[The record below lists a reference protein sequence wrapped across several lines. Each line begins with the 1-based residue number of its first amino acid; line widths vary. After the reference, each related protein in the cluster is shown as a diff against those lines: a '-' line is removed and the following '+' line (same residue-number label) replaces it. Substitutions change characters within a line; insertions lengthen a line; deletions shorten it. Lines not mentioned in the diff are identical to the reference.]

1 MDSWL
6 LSIGLMIEVIKKEK
20 LWERDPY
27 SLVNPS
33 AYDTAWLAMIP
44 DSDRPGQPMFQ
55 NCLDWV
61 LRSQMEDGFWG
72 GSDGHGLP
80 TIESLP
86 ATLACLVVLT
96 KWNVGKDKIERG
108 LAFLGSNTEK
118 LLDGTYG
125 SCQRWF
131 VIIFPGMI
139 ELARKAGLYL
149 PFHDHLKVRLI
160 DVFNRRQ
167 RILETEELIGDQCP
181 PLLSFLEA
189 LPSSYKIT
197 NQVTNTIR
205 NKITSGDGSLYQS
218 PSATARA
225 FMLTGNSKCSHFLQ
239 ALVQRCPNGVPPTY
253 PLDEEL
259 IRLCLVNQIQ
269 RLGLAQHFTHEIET
283 ILSQA
288 YRSMST
294 WGSEQF
300 EGKSTS
306 LLQFGIQLHKDA
318 LAFRLLR
325 MQGYHVSPW
334 RFCWFMRDEEIRQL
348 MEKNYEQLASVML
361 QIYRATELMFPGEME
376 LKEAMSFSKKLLV
389 KATRR
394 ANQAQSFEQH
404 HVAFARL
411 IEHEI
416 GLPWAARMDHLEHRM
431 WIEEKDMNALWM
443 ARASFHRLSDVVN
456 GKLLQL
462 AMLDYE
468 FRQFIYKNELEEVK
482 RWSRMW
488 GLSEMGFG
496 REKTTYC
503 YFAIASSFSLPYQS
517 DMRLLVAKSAVLITV
532 ADDFFDEE
540 GSLHDLT
547 LLTQSVQ
554 RWDGKGLKGH
564 SATIF
569 NALDNFVKET
579 SEKYLQEQGHDI
591 TRQIQEIWCETFEAW
606 LMEAKWS
613 RSGGMPSTEEYLATG
628 MASIATHTVVLP
640 TSCFLD
646 PSFPISKLRPKEYET
661 LTRLLMLIPRLLN
674 DIQSYQ
680 KEKEQGKLNYVLLYL
695 KENPKADIEDS
706 IAHVRNILETKR
718 QELLQHVLLDE
729 FSDLPKLCKLF
740 HLACVKVFQMFFN
753 TSNRYDSNTDMLED
767 IGKALYMPLN
777 VGFLSLDSIGRDQN
791 FGARKEFQQVRSALV
806 RPFNSQTDAA
816 NQASLATHPRG
827 FSCRNVLTPSSFRLS
842 FN

>member
-1 MDSWL
+1 M
-6 LSIGLMIEVIKKEK
+6 
-20 LWERDPY
+20 
-27 SLVNPS
+27 
-33 AYDTAWLAMIP
+33 
-44 DSDRPGQPMFQ
+44 
-55 NCLDWV
+55 
-61 LRSQMEDGFWG
+61 
-72 GSDGHGLP
+72 
-80 TIESLP
+80 
-86 ATLACLVVLT
+86 
-96 KWNVGKDKIERG
+96 
-108 LAFLGSNTEK
+108 
-118 LLDGTYG
+118 
-125 SCQRWF
+125 
-131 VIIFPGMI
+131 
-139 ELARKAGLYL
+139 
-149 PFHDHLKVRLI
+149 
-160 DVFNRRQ
+160 
-167 RILETEELIGDQCP
+167 
-181 PLLSFLEA
+181 
-189 LPSSYKIT
+189 
-197 NQVTNTIR
+197 R
-205 NKITSGDGSLYQS
+205 N
-218 PSATARA
+218 
-225 FMLTGNSKCSHFLQ
+225 
-239 ALVQRCPNGVPPTY
+239 
-253 PLDEEL
+253 
-259 IRLCLVNQIQ
+259 
-269 RLGLAQHFTHEIET
+269 
-283 ILSQA
+283 
-288 YRSMST
+288 
-294 WGSEQF
+294 
-300 EGKSTS
+300 
-306 LLQFGIQLHKDA
+306 
-318 LAFRLLR
+318 
-325 MQGYHVSPW
+325 
-334 RFCWFMRDEEIRQL
+334 EEIRQL

-376 LKEAMSFSKKLLV
+376 LKEAMSFSRKLLV

-517 DMRLLVAKSAVLITV
+517 DMRLLVAKKRGS
-532 ADDFFDEE
+532 DYC
-540 GSLHDLT
+540 SLHDLT

-613 RSGGMPSTEEYLATG
+613 RSGSMPSIEEYLATG
-628 MASIATHTVVLP
+628 MASIATHTIVLP

-661 LTRLLMLIPRLLN
+661 LTRLLMLIPRL
-674 DIQSYQ
+674 
-680 KEKEQGKLNYVLLYL
+680 KLNYVLLYL
-695 KENPKADIEDS
+695 KENPKANIEDS
-706 IAHVRNILETKR
+706 IAHVRNILEMKR

-729 FSDLPKLCKLF
+729 FSNLPKLCKLF

-767 IGKALYMPLN
+767 IRKALYMPLN
-777 VGFLSLDSIGRDQN
+777 VGF
-791 FGARKEFQQVRSALV
+791 
-806 RPFNSQTDAA
+806 
-816 NQASLATHPRG
+816 
-827 FSCRNVLTPSSFRLS
+827 
-842 FN
+842 

>member
-6 LSIGLMIEVIKKEK
+6 FSIELMTEVIKKEK

-44 DSDRPGQPMFQ
+44 DPDRPGQPMFQ

-72 GSDGHGLP
+72 ESDSHGLP

-96 KWNVGKDKIERG
+96 KWNVGKDKIEKA
-108 LAFLGSNTEK
+108 LAFLGLNTKK

-125 SCQRWF
+125 SCPRWF
-131 VIIFPGMI
+131 AIIFPGMI
-139 ELARKAGLYL
+139 ELAQKTGLYL
-149 PFHDHLKVRLI
+149 AFHDHLKVWLI

-189 LPSSYKIT
+189 LPSSYEIT
-197 NQVTNTIR
+197 DQVTITIR
-205 NKITSGDGSLYQS
+205 NEITSSGDGSLYQS
-218 PSATARA
+218 PSATAQA
-225 FMLTGNSKCSHFLQ
+225 FLLTGNSKCSHFLQ

-294 WGSEQF
+294 WGGEQF

-325 MQGYHVSPW
+325 MQGYHVSP
-334 RFCWFMRDEEIRQL
+334 C
-348 MEKNYEQLASVML
+348 K
-361 QIYRATELMFPGEME
+361 
-376 LKEAMSFSKKLLV
+376 
-389 KATRR
+389 
-394 ANQAQSFEQH
+394 
-404 HVAFARL
+404 
-411 IEHEI
+411 
-416 GLPWAARMDHLEHRM
+416 
-431 WIEEKDMNALWM
+431 
-443 ARASFHRLSDVVN
+443 
-456 GKLLQL
+456 
-462 AMLDYE
+462 
-468 FRQFIYKNELEEVK
+468 
-482 RWSRMW
+482 
-488 GLSEMGFG
+488 
-496 REKTTYC
+496 
-503 YFAIASSFSLPYQS
+503 
-517 DMRLLVAKSAVLITV
+517 
-532 ADDFFDEE
+532 
-540 GSLHDLT
+540 
-547 LLTQSVQ
+547 
-554 RWDGKGLKGH
+554 
-564 SATIF
+564 
-569 NALDNFVKET
+569 
-579 SEKYLQEQGHDI
+579 
-591 TRQIQEIWCETFEAW
+591 
-606 LMEAKWS
+606 
-613 RSGGMPSTEEYLATG
+613 
-628 MASIATHTVVLP
+628 
-640 TSCFLD
+640 
-646 PSFPISKLRPKEYET
+646 
-661 LTRLLMLIPRLLN
+661 LLMLIPRLLN
-674 DIQSYQ
+674 DIQSYR

-695 KENPKADIEDS
+695 KENPKANIEDS
-706 IAHVRNILETKR
+706 IAHVRNILEMKR

-729 FSDLPKLCKLF
+729 FSNLPKLCKLF

-767 IGKALYMPLN
+767 IRKALYMPLN
-777 VGFLSLDSIGRDQN
+777 VGFFSLDSIGRDRSL
-791 FGARKEFQQVRSALV
+791 GARKEFQQVRSALV
-806 RPFNSQTDAA
+806 RPFNSQTKIVNAA
-816 NQASLATHPRG
+816 NQAFLAMRPRG
-827 FSCRNVLTPSSFRLS
+827 YSCRNVLTPSSFRFS

>member
-1 MDSWL
+1 MASHDPGSGPTG
-6 LSIGLMIEVIKKEK
+6 STHVQEPSLMPSKA
-20 LWERDPY
+20 
-27 SLVNPS
+27 SLRFSFGQSNTMAS
-33 AYDTAWLAMIP
+33 
-44 DSDRPGQPMFQ
+44 SDYR
-55 NCLDWV
+55 
-61 LRSQMEDGFWG
+61 
-72 GSDGHGLP
+72 
-80 TIESLP
+80 SLP

-96 KWNVGKDKIERG
+96 KWNVGKDKIERR
-108 LAFLGSNTEK
+108 TH
-118 LLDGTYG
+118 T
-125 SCQRWF
+125 
-131 VIIFPGMI
+131 
-139 ELARKAGLYL
+139 AGLYL
-149 PFHDHLKVRLI
+149 PLHDHLQVWLI
-160 DVFNRRQ
+160 DIFNRRQ
-167 RILETEELIGDQCP
+167 QILEIVKMINFLFLCCKEELIGDQCR
-181 PLLSFLEA
+181 PLLSFLET
-189 LPSSYKIT
+189 LSSSYEIT
-197 NQVTNTIR
+197 NQVINTIK
-205 NKITSGDGSLYQS
+205 NEITSSDGSLYQS
-218 PSATARA
+218 PYATTRA
-225 FMLTGNSKCSHFLQ
+225 FMFTGNSKCSHFLQ

-288 YRSMST
+288 YST

-325 MQGYHVSPW
+325 MQGYHEV
-334 RFCWFMRDEEIRQL
+334 CWFMRDEEIRQL

-376 LKEAMSFSKKLLV
+376 LKEAMSFSRKLLV
-389 KATRR
+389 KATDGPTKLKVLNNTTWHLPDWYDTLII
-394 ANQAQSFEQH
+394 AVIVNLVSIFVQIFSGTK
-404 HVAFARL
+404 RL
-411 IEHEI
+411 RLSTKLACP
-416 GLPWAARMDHLEHRM
+416 GLLGWITWSTG

-517 DMRLLVAKSAVLITV
+517 DMRLLVAKA
-532 ADDFFDEE
+532 
-540 GSLHDLT
+540 
-547 LLTQSVQ
+547 

-591 TRQIQEIWCETFEAW
+591 TRQIQEICCETFEAW

-613 RSGGMPSTEEYLATG
+613 RSGSMPSIEEYLATG
-628 MASIATHTVVLP
+628 MASIATHTIVLP

-674 DIQSYQ
+674 DIQSYR

-695 KENPKADIEDS
+695 KENPKANIEDS
-706 IAHVRNILETKR
+706 IAHVRNILEMKR

-729 FSDLPKLCKLF
+729 FSNLPKLCKLF

-767 IGKALYMPLN
+767 IRKALYMPLN
-777 VGFLSLDSIGRDQN
+777 VGFFSLDSIGRDRSL
-791 FGARKEFQQVRSALV
+791 GARKEFQQVRSALV
-806 RPFNSQTDAA
+806 RPFNSQTKIVNAA
-816 NQASLATHPRG
+816 NQAFLAMRPRG
-827 FSCRNVLTPSSFRLS
+827 YSCRNVLTPSSFRFS